1 MFTKKY
7 IKWILTTIFFISLLS
22 CGKKS
27 SKEGKELLERILQI
41 IGIPHDIIVNVC
53 QDSNQNSFCDKTE
66 LQQKMVVTIDKG
78 QIMWEKITRGGQDG
92 EYILETK
99 DDTIP
104 ILLELQ
110 DINRVHYND
119 GKFTLSFSGLEG
131 EERKELSVL
140 QSMVDKDYL
149 SEKSANSVRN
159 LGNPYAQ
166 DKFYEYLFEGFER
179 NLNTLAEQEIQ
190 ATEAVDKN
198 INEMAN
204 RLIDSNITQELP
216 LRIAECTDNECI
228 DRELNVLTE
237 ILSI

>member
-7 IKWILTTIFFISLLS
+7 IKWILTTIFFIFLIS
-22 CGKKS
+22 CEKS
-27 SKEGKELLERILQI
+27 STKGKELLERILQI

-53 QDSNQNSFCDKTE
+53 QDSNQNSFCDKIE

-78 QIMWEKITRGGQDG
+78 QIIWEKITRGGQDG

-110 DINRVHYND
+110 DTNRVYYND

-140 QSMVDKDYL
+140 QSMIDKDYL
-149 SEKSANSVRN
+149 SKKSANSVRN

-198 INEMAN
+198 INEMAT